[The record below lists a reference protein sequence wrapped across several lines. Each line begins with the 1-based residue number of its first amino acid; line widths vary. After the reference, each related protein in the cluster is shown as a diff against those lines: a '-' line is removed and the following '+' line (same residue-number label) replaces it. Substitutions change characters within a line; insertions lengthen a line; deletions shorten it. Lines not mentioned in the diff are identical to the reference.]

1 MSDKIKLLKNKLES
15 FTITYKENEPLSNHT
30 SFKVGGPAS
39 IFIEPANK
47 TNLIKSLELVN
58 EFNIKYFVLGGG
70 SNIIVS
76 DKGYQGAIITT
87 SKLNNI
93 EFNENQ
99 VIAETGVSL
108 EKLCDVIAENNLTG
122 MEFACGI
129 PGSLGGA
136 IFMNAGAYGG
146 EIKQV
151 IKKARLFSNNQGI
164 IEYDKDNL
172 KLDYRYS
179 ILQEN
184 DLIALEAVLE
194 LNPAPKTIIKN
205 EMEELNEKR
214 WAKQPMEYPSAGSAF
229 KRPPDNYAGS
239 LIEKAG
245 LKGEKVGGA
254 MVSKKHAGF
263 IINAN
268 NAKAA
273 DIIDLMIVVQKT
285 VKKKFNIQLYP
296 EPRFLGQF
304 DKLPELDN

>member
-1 MSDKIKLLKNKLES
+1 MPAKLKLLKNKLQNSEIS
-15 FTITYKENEPLSNHT
+15 FKEDELLSKHT
-30 SFKVGGPAS
+30 SFEVGGPAT
-39 IFIEPANK
+39 IFIEPLDK
-47 TNLIKSLELVN
+47 TDLIKSLEFVKELDIN
-58 EFNIKYFVLGGG
+58 YFVLGGG

-76 DKGYQGAIITT
+76 DHGYNGAIIAM
-87 SKLNNI
+87 SKLNKVRFQN
-93 EFNENQ
+93 NK
-99 VIAETGVSL
+99 VIAETGISL
-108 EKLCDVIAENNLTG
+108 EKLCDKIADNNLTG

-136 IFMNAGAYGG
+136 VFMNAGAYGG

-151 IKKARLFSNNQGI
+151 IKKASLFSGNRGL
-164 IEYDKDNL
+164 IEYNKEQLD
-172 KLDYRYS
+172 LDYRQS
-179 ILQEN
+179 ILQKN
-184 DLIALEAVLE
+184 NLIAIEAVLE
-194 LNPAPKTIIKN
+194 LKPAPKSIIIEK
-205 EMEELNEKR
+205 MEELNEKR
-214 WAKQPMEYPSAGSAF
+214 WAKQPMDYPSAGSAF

-268 NAKAA
+268 NARAA
-273 DIIDLMIVVQKT
+273 DIIDLMITVQNK

-304 DKLPELDN
+304 DKLPQLDS

>member
-1 MSDKIKLLKNKLES
+1 MPAKLKLLKNKLQNSEIS
-15 FTITYKENEPLSNHT
+15 FKEDELLSKHT
-30 SFKVGGPAS
+30 SFEVGGPAT
-39 IFIEPANK
+39 IFIEPLDK
-47 TNLIKSLELVN
+47 TDLIKSLEFVKELDIN
-58 EFNIKYFVLGGG
+58 YFVLGGG

-76 DKGYQGAIITT
+76 DHGYNGAIIAM
-87 SKLNNI
+87 SKLNKVRFQN
-93 EFNENQ
+93 NK
-99 VIAETGVSL
+99 VIAETGISL
-108 EKLCDVIAENNLTG
+108 EKLCDKIAENNLTG

-136 IFMNAGAYGG
+136 VFMNAGAYGG

-151 IKKARLFSNNQGI
+151 IKKASLFSGNRGL
-164 IEYDKDNL
+164 IEYNKEQLD
-172 KLDYRYS
+172 LDYRQS
-179 ILQEN
+179 ILQKN
-184 DLIALEAVLE
+184 NLIAIEAVLE
-194 LNPAPKTIIKN
+194 LKPAPKSIIIEK
-205 EMEELNEKR
+205 MEELNEKR
-214 WAKQPMEYPSAGSAF
+214 WAKQPMDYPSAGSAF

-268 NAKAA
+268 NARAA
-273 DIIDLMIVVQKT
+273 DIIDLMITVQNK

-304 DKLPELDN
+304 DKLPQLDS

>member
-1 MSDKIKLLKNKLES
+1 MSDKIKLFKNKLKKS
-15 FTITYKENEPLSNHT
+15 NINFKENESLSNHT

-151 IKKARLFSNNQGI
+151 IKKARLFSNNHGI
-164 IEYDKDNL
+164 IEYNKDKLN
-172 KLDYRYS
+172 LDYRYS

-194 LNPAPKTIIKN
+194 LNPAPKTTIKN

-285 VKKKFNIQLYP
+285 VKKRFNIQLYP

>member
-1 MSDKIKLLKNKLES
+1 MSDKIKLLKNKLKKS
-15 FTITYKENEPLSNHT
+15 NINFKENENLSNHT

-47 TNLIKSLELVN
+47 TNLIKSLKLVN
-58 EFNIKYFVLGGG
+58 EFSIKYFVLGGG

-76 DKGYQGAIITT
+76 DKGYQGAIIAT

-99 VIAETGVSL
+99 VIAETGISL

-164 IEYDKDNL
+164 IEYDKDKLN
-172 KLDYRYS
+172 LDYRYS

-194 LNPAPKTIIKN
+194 LNPAPKTTIKN
-205 EMEELNEKR
+205 EMKELNEKR

-245 LKGEKVGGA
+245 LKGKKIGGA

-263 IINAN
+263 IINVN

-285 VKKKFNIQLYP
+285 VKKRFNIQLYP

>member
-1 MSDKIKLLKNKLES
+1 MSDKIKLLKNKLKKANIN
-15 FTITYKENEPLSNHT
+15 FKENENLSNHT

-76 DKGYQGAIITT
+76 DNGYKGAIIAT

-99 VIAETGVSL
+99 VIAETGISL

-151 IKKARLFSNNQGI
+151 IKKARLFSNNQGV

>member
-58 EFNIKYFVLGGG
+58 ELNIKYFVLGGG

-76 DKGYQGAIITT
+76 DKGYQGAIISM
-87 SKLNNI
+87 SKLNKI
-93 EFNENQ
+93 KFNNNL
-99 VIAETGVSL
+99 VVAETGVSL
-108 EKLCDVIAENNLTG
+108 EELCNVIAENNLTG

-151 IKKARLFSNNQGI
+151 IKKARLFSNNKGVV
-164 IEYDKDNL
+164 EYNKSKLN
-172 KLDYRYS
+172 LDYRYS

-184 DLIALEAVLE
+184 NLIALEAVLE
-194 LNPAPKTIIKN
+194 LSPAPKTTIKSQ
-205 EMEELNEKR
+205 MEELNERR

-263 IINAN
+263 IINSN

-273 DIIDLMIVVQKT
+273 DIIDLMITVQDT
-285 VKKKFNIQLYP
+285 VKKKFNVQLYP

-304 DKLPELDN
+304 EKLPELDC